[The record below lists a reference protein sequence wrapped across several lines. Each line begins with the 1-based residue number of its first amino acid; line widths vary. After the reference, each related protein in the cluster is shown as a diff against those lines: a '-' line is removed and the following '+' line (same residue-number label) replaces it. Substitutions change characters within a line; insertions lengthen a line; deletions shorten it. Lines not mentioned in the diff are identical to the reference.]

1 MILDLDK
8 LIAAHPE
15 HLWLEL
21 SPELR
26 ERTWEQLGNY
36 ANDAARWRAYVN
48 DLCLNAFVNWLQHEP
63 DLADALL
70 VSPGRSALP
79 SIWEFVTGS
88 RVELGETRLVLIP
101 SEIYDIE
108 EICVPQEWVDIPSW
122 AGDYYLGVQVQLEGD
137 ECWMRVWGVTTH
149 SKVKQGNY
157 DKIERT
163 YKVEKEEL
171 AGSINALW
179 LSREICPPPKPDVA
193 MLPALDA
200 AEVAGLLQELGQI
213 RSYSPRLELPFTK
226 WAALLHNDGDRLQLY
241 RRRLGYWSAG
251 AYFAPIQQGIALASA
266 IVQDVAAELGWM
278 LFPEDKLL
286 PAGLGAKN
294 VRSQSD
300 EVIKAGGLA
309 QNLDIAGVPYQL
321 RLIPHGSS
329 ANGHPIW
336 EFELRNAALN
346 GTIPQGYK
354 LRLLSEDLK
363 SFPHNEA
370 IAHHER
376 MELSIKL
383 ELLPGEILTWE
394 IEPEPDSFERQ
405 FIEF

>member
-48 DLCLNAFVNWLQHEP
+48 DLCLNAFVNWLQHEA

-157 DKIERT
+157 DRIERT
-163 YKVEKEEL
+163 YTVEKEEL

-241 RRRLGYWSAG
+241 RRRLVPPLSQWFDMEQLPAVQAIRASGWQLYREVFG
-251 AYFAPIQQGIALASA
+251 AVEVVALARRFRKTESEPAISWVKRIDGEIFPSKYGIAL
-266 IVQDVAAELGWM
+266 VMNLMRDQDGIIWI
-278 LFPEDKLL
+278 L
-286 PAGLGAKN
+286 PQVRTLGAIE
-294 VRSQSD
+294 RSVCLPEGLQLKVVDESGTTFD
-300 EVIKAGGLA
+300 EVIAGRA
-309 QNLDIAGVPYQL
+309 SNMIQLDDWFNDYADSRLTIEIVYQDTTV
-321 RLIPHGSS
+321 R
-329 ANGHPIW
+329 
-336 EFELRNAALN
+336 E
-346 GTIPQGYK
+346 
-354 LRLLSEDLK
+354 
-363 SFPHNEA
+363 SFV
-370 IAHHER
+370 I
-376 MELSIKL
+376 
-383 ELLPGEILTWE
+383 
-394 IEPEPDSFERQ
+394 
-405 FIEF
+405 